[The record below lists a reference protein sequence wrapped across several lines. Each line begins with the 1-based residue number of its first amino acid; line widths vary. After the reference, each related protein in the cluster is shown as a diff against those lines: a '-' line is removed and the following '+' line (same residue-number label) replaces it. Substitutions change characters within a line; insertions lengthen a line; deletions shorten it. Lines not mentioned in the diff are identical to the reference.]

1 MCRNSLKMTY
11 IWLKFHW
18 TSASVTESNWTHR
31 RSDGQT
37 IAFLSEP
44 KSRSILIF
52 VCVTPSLT
60 HSAPFY
66 EIASKFLI

>member
-1 MCRNSLKMTY
+1 MTLSGEMHN
-11 IWLKFHW
+11 I
-18 TSASVTESNWTHR
+18 SRDPSVPGVTQPT

-37 IAFLSEP
+37 IAFLELLSEP

-52 VCVTPSLT
+52 VCVTPSLN

-66 EIASKFLI
+66 EITSKFLI